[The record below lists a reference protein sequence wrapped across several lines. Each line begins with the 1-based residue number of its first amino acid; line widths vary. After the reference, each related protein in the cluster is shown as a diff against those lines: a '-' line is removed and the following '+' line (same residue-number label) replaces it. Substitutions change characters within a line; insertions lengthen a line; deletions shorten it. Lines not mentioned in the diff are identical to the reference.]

1 MKNILLSGLII
12 FINLLFAIIESIID
26 NRFSF
31 KTLIIYIKTSFKL
44 FKKEL
49 EKTFLI
55 KKNS

>member
-49 EKTFLI
+49 EKRF
-55 KKNS
+55 